1 VKIRRRLG
9 RPLGEVSMQILK
21 RLDTPQTYRAVA
33 LEMQLS
39 LPIACINMNRLR
51 RAGLIEFAGQTQGL
65 GSRPATLFRR
75 VRQEQPSAL
84 PISPA
89 HLWVKR

>member
-1 VKIRRRLG
+1 MKIRRRLG
-9 RPLGEVSMQILK
+9 RPLGEVSMQILN

-75 VRQEQPSAL
+75 VEQQKSAL

>member
-1 VKIRRRLG
+1 
-9 RPLGEVSMQILK
+9 MQILN

-39 LPIACINMNRLR
+39 LRDAFVSMNSLR
-51 RAGLIEFAGQTQGL
+51 RAGLVEFAGRTNGL

-75 VRQEQPSAL
+75 VRQEQPSTL
-84 PISPA
+84 ISPA